1 MQIQVDVISIGNSAV
16 AYYWRPRRFRRL
28 RRLRRLRLL
37 HAVPTMRLLKRE
49 RELDA
54 FVICVRSA
62 GTPVAAAIGKCL

>member
-16 AYYWRPRRFRRL
+16 AYYWRPRRF